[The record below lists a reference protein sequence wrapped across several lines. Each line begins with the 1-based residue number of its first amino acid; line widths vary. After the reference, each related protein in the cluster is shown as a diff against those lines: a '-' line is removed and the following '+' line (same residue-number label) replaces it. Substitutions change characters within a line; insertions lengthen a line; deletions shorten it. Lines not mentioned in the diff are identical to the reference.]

1 MASPK
6 EIDLVCDI
14 QRICVQIN
22 MQKKLHAFW
31 NYSGHTSGLD
41 VYMYRAPFLS
51 DGGMLEGWS
60 VCDRTIYLST
70 NYDLSFDETIEDV
83 IAHKVEQLTKL
94 KADLIELLD
103 VDADGV
109 PV

>member
-1 MASPK
+1 MASPR

-22 MQKKLHAFW
+22 MQKNLHAFW
-31 NYSGHTSGLD
+31 NYSGHVGGLD
-41 VYMYRAPFLS
+41 VFMYKAPYSS
-51 DGGMLEGWS
+51 DAGFVDGWG

-70 NYDLSFDETIEDV
+70 GYILGYGEKIEEV
-83 IAHKVEQLTKL
+83 IAGKLDQLGKL
-94 KADLIELLD
+94 KADLIALLD

>member
-14 QRICVQIN
+14 QRICIQIN
-22 MQKKLHAFW
+22 MQKNLHAFW
-31 NYSGHTSGLD
+31 NYSGHVSGLD
-41 VYMYRAPFLS
+41 VYMYKAPYS
-51 DGGMLEGWS
+51 SNDEMLEGWG

-70 NYDLSFDETIEDV
+70 NYTLGYDEKIEDV
-83 IAHKVEQLTKL
+83 IAYKVELLEKL
-94 KADLIELLD
+94 KNELVLLLD

>member
-22 MQKKLHAFW
+22 MQRNFNAFW
-31 NYSGHTSGLD
+31 NYSGHVSGLD
-41 VYMYRAPFLS
+41 VFMYKAPYSS
-51 DGGMLEGWS
+51 DSVFVDGWG

-70 NYDLSFDETIEDV
+70 NYMPGLGEKIEDV
-83 IAHKVEQLTKL
+83 IAGKLEQLEKL
-94 KADLIELLD
+94 KAELSKLLD

>member
-22 MQKKLHAFW
+22 MQKNFHAFW
-31 NYSGHTSGLD
+31 NYSGHVAGLD
-41 VYMYRAPFLS
+41 VFMYKAPYSS
-51 DGGMLEGWS
+51 DAGFVDGWG

-70 NYDLSFDETIEDV
+70 NYTLAYGEKIEDV
-83 IAHKVEQLTKL
+83 IAFKVELLEKL
-94 KADLIELLD
+94 KADLIALLGI
-103 VDADGV
+103 DADGV
-109 PV
+109 PL